1 MTVEGARENNLK
13 AETIRIPLGVLVGV
27 CGVSG
32 SGKSTLMIDT
42 VGRALSPIKQT
53 TSVAREPVDPGAHDR
68 ITGAPSRTL
77 LVDQSRRGIRSPATF
92 LGLLKPLRRLYAD
105 SEDAAAL
112 GLTEEDLSRGCSVC
126 GGAGFTR
133 TKMEFLPDI
142 VEECEACMGTGYAP
156 EAWDVRLRGF
166 SLPELNELAL
176 SQVYELFRDEP
187 QVADPIKA
195 AMDVGLG
202 YLALRQPGTT
212 LSGGE
217 AQRLKI
223 ALELC
228 KRTRNGA
235 LYILD
240 EPTVG
245 QHMEDVER
253 LKGVLH
259 RLVHEGNSVVV
270 VEHSPS
276 LLADC
281 DWLIE
286 LGPKGGQ
293 GGGRVVA
300 EGPPEQVADIDTP
313 TAKYIG
319 LELGTA

>member
-1 MTVEGARENNLK
+1 
-13 AETIRIPLGVLVGV
+13 
-27 CGVSG
+27 
-32 SGKSTLMIDT
+32 
-42 VGRALSPIKQT
+42 
-53 TSVAREPVDPGAHDR
+53 
-68 ITGAPSRTL
+68 
-77 LVDQSRRGIRSPATF
+77 
-92 LGLLKPLRRLYAD
+92 
-105 SEDAAAL
+105 
-112 GLTEEDLSRGCSVC
+112 
-126 GGAGFTR
+126 
-133 TKMEFLPDI
+133 MEFLPDI